1 MSETFVQITIGD
13 RSPCEHHPFTST
25 LYDTQSTGCVAEYR
39 PFKANLYIRRTFVH
53 KTYLLILI
61 IHNFTNLLLLKVIIK
76 VSKGFEV
83 WEVTKYGF
91 DKTDN
96 HAFDNV
102 TRVTYLYRNFDV
114 LFLEQNIKFTPS
126 KKPSPNSHLMLI
138 QQYETLTKFRG
149 FPYSKN
155 KLQ

>member
-1 MSETFVQITIGD
+1 M
-13 RSPCEHHPFTST
+13 
-25 LYDTQSTGCVAEYR
+25 
-39 PFKANLYIRRTFVH
+39 
-53 KTYLLILI
+53 
-61 IHNFTNLLLLKVIIK
+61 
-76 VSKGFEV
+76 
-83 WEVTKYGF
+83 TKYGF